1 VTVIGM
7 SDRRCP
13 KCNIRMPPM
22 PERVLSCTMRCS
34 NCNSSVGMNVMSLET
49 SLVYDSADDTPEP
62 DHD

>member
-1 VTVIGM
+1 
-7 SDRRCP
+7 
-13 KCNIRMPPM
+13 M